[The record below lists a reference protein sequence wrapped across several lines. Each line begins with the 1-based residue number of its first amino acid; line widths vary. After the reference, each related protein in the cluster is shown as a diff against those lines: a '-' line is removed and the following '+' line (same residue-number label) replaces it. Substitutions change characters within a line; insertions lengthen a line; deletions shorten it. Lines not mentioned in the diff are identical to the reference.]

1 LSHDRPED
9 ELVDLVDEEGRVV
22 GTASRSVVR
31 RDNLRHSA
39 TAVLVR
45 DSAGRIYVHRRSD
58 NKDWAPGQW
67 DAAAGG
73 VIAAG
78 EEPHASA
85 LRELE
90 EELGITG
97 TELTDLGTHLY
108 EDDTVRCFEHA
119 YQTVWEGPVRHQ
131 PEEVAEGRWATL
143 AELAALLADPGIPFV
158 PDTRQLITRLAATGV
173 SDYALVDV
181 SRR

>member
-1 LSHDRPED
+1 VDE
-9 ELVDLVDEEGRVV
+9 ELVDLVGEDGRVV
-22 GTASRSVVR
+22 GTAVRSVVR
-31 RDNLRHSA
+31 RDNLRHAA

-45 DSAGRIYVHRRSD
+45 DPAARIYLHRRSD
-58 NKDWAPGQW
+58 TKDWAPGHW

-78 EEPHASA
+78 EEPRASA

-97 TELTDLGTHLY
+97 VTLTDLGTHLY

-119 YQTVWEGPVRHQ
+119 YEAVWDGPVRHQ

-143 AELAALLADPGIPFV
+143 DELAGLLADPAVAFV
-158 PDTRQLITRLAATGV
+158 PDTRQLLGQLADEGV
-173 SDYALVDV
+173 GDYRVLAG
-181 SRR
+181 RPFC